1 MALRKEEQE
10 QLDEERDR
18 LPEEAKEMRK
28 NFALMM
34 LKKLDEQIRRGR
46 ITNSP
51 RKDDSHGVSA
61 GS

>member
-1 MALRKEEQE
+1 MPLRKEEQTR
-10 QLDEERDR
+10 LDEERDR
-18 LPEEAKEMRK
+18 LTDEAKQMRR

-34 LKKLDEQIRRGR
+34 LKKLDEQIGRGR

-51 RKDDSHGVSA
+51 RKDSHGLSA